1 MEKINI
7 DSVPPPF
14 REFLGDV
21 PQEISA
27 TNVGGIAGQA
37 RNDSNLARNDNR
49 TNDMSDLLFLAAILM
64 MCDD

>member
-1 MEKINI
+1 VEKINI

-14 REFLGDV
+14 REFLGDE
-21 PQEISA
+21 PQQISA
-27 TNVGGIAGQA
+27 TSVERAN
-37 RNDSNLARNDNR
+37 NR